1 MTKNA
6 ADKNGGV
13 VPTLTASSRVD
24 AVPGLGTIA
33 HIRARAF
40 HRLPSAQL
48 GYDDLDALTAAVCD
62 LSKASYRGVVV
73 PRCTDTIE
81 EAASVL
87 DRLSASTCLSWS
99 RARCATRPKWVPMK
113 LPVLLTAVQVV
124 LSDEARGKG
133 CLHPR
138 WQHAPADQPPRHAD

>member
-24 AVPGLGTIA
+24 AVPSLGTIA
-33 HIRARAF
+33 HIQARAF

-62 LSKASYRGVVV
+62 LSKASYRSVVV

-87 DRLSASTCLSWS
+87 DRLLSLDMPVVVTGAM
-99 RARCATRPKWVPMK
+99 RNPTEVGADEIARF
-113 LPVLLTAVQVV
+113 
-124 LSDEARGKG
+124 
-133 CLHPR
+133 
-138 WQHAPADQPPRHAD
+138 ADGGAGGAQ